1 MPISCDLP
9 QLVGMFFM
17 FYAAQH
23 KKIFG
28 KIVQN
33 TELCR
38 RYPFGSFLLERTT
51 SNFIVRNQNDALVSA
66 SFLLYIL
73 RNKTSSL
80 RHTIPL
86 LTRLIR
92 STSLIVN
99 YLRQEKQEFPSN

>member
-1 MPISCDLP
+1 MPISCDIP
-9 QLVGMFFM
+9 QLIGMFFM

-51 SNFIVRNQNDALVSA
+51 SNFSQELNLIIAAYN
-66 SFLLYIL
+66 SFTQSI
-73 RNKTSSL
+73 NT
-80 RHTIPL
+80 
-86 LTRLIR
+86 
-92 STSLIVN
+92 
-99 YLRQEKQEFPSN
+99 